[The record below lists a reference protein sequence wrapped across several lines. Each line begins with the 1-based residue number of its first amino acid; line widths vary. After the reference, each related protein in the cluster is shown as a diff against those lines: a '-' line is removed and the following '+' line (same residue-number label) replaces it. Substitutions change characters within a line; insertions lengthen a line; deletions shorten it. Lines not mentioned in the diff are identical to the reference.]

1 MQFSFAQSVRV
12 MMAVAIFL
20 SYGLQFYVPIN
31 IVGPWFNSLFRSES
45 QRLSD
50 AGLRIALVAFTCK
63 FCLIDCL
70 ITELFKM
77 RQNVFSLLSV
87 VLAAI
92 IPNLGPIISLVG
104 AVSSSTLALIFP
116 PLIEI
121 ITFWPNKLGQNNW
134 VLWKDIAIMVFG
146 ILGFIFGTYTSIAQ
160 ILDPDI

>member
-1 MQFSFAQSVRV
+1 MEVRLFRFVCEMFSFLT
-12 MMAVAIFL
+12 I
-20 SYGLQFYVPIN
+20 
-31 IVGPWFNSLFRSES
+31 
-45 QRLSD
+45 
-50 AGLRIALVAFTCK
+50 
-63 FCLIDCL
+63 
-70 ITELFKM
+70 
-77 RQNVFSLLSV
+77 V

-121 ITFWPNKLGQNNW
+121 ITFWPNNLGKNYW